1 MHYIKL
7 LYKRGG
13 VWLLYMW
20 SCMTFVNDFHIR
32 DDRGNKIYDNAL
44 TLKLLGMHEGREEV
58 YLYISSYYT

>member
-1 MHYIKL
+1 
-7 LYKRGG
+7 
-13 VWLLYMW
+13 
-20 SCMTFVNDFHIR
+20 MTFVNDFHIR